1 MFIVYVKEINR
12 VHHIHSQM
20 IKINNIKSKKN
31 KKKTIHSVLFSCCYS
46 KLFKSKPFA
55 VRFYKHLK
63 VGSKPTYKSLQFD
76 II

>member
-31 KKKTIHSVLFSCCYS
+31 KKKNNTFSLIQLLLFETIQIKTVCCAI
-46 KLFKSKPFA
+46 L
-55 VRFYKHLK
+55 
-63 VGSKPTYKSLQFD
+63 
-76 II
+76 